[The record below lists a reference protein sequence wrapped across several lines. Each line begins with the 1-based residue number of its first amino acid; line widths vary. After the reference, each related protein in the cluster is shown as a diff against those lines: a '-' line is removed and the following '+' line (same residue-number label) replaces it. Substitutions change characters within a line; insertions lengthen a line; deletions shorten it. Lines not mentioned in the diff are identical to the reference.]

1 MSERPAALPELS
13 EPAWRTPGA
22 ARSGASAEKRQ
33 VSGETFPILPELAGA
48 SLTADTLGHS
58 DAQVWHVSWPD
69 GREAWLKEQPAGGPE
84 PLERDCRLLSW
95 LKGRVP
101 VPEVLAYQR
110 DSAGETARE
119 YLLMSAMPGKP
130 ASDSEFLTQAE
141 TLIPLLARAL
151 RQLHALPIAHCPFDA
166 RLDAKFRLAADH
178 VAAGRIDESDFQTP
192 FLGKTATELYAR
204 LLAERPQGEED
215 LVFTHG
221 DACLPNYLIA
231 DGAFQGFIDIGRGGV
246 ADRWQDLALLIR
258 SLQFNGFFTWEN
270 VEKLLEVYGTPLD
283 KAKLDFYILL
293 DEFF

>member
-1 MSERPAALPELS
+1 MSERQAAQPELP

-22 ARSGASAEKRQ
+22 ARSGASEAKRQ
-33 VSGETFPILPELAGA
+33 LGGEAFPRLPELAGA
-48 SLTADTLGHS
+48 TLSADTLGHS

-84 PLERDCRLLSW
+84 PLDLDCRLLSW

-101 VPEVLAYQR
+101 VPEVLAYRR
-110 DSAGETARE
+110 DPDGETARE

-130 ASDSEFLTQAE
+130 ASDPEFLTRAE
-141 TLIPLLARAL
+141 SLIPLLAQAL
-151 RQLHALPIAHCPFDA
+151 KQLHALPIETCPFDA
-166 RLDAKFRLAADH
+166 RLDAKFKLAADN
-178 VAAGRIDESDFQTP
+178 VAAGRIDESDFQTQ
-192 FLGKTATELYAR
+192 FLGNTATELYAR

-221 DACLPNYLIA
+221 DACLPNYMIA

-246 ADRWQDLALLIR
+246 ADRWQDLALLIC

-270 VEKLLEVYGTPLD
+270 VEKLLEAYGTPLD